1 MGARPSLAPA
11 EPAARG
17 LLDALRA
24 IGSTLNEMVR
34 VRGSLFAVELRE
46 EVQRRKEMLA
56 LAVVGVVCLHLAL
69 VLLTLLVA
77 VVFWDTYR
85 IAAIG
90 AMTGI
95 YLACGAIA
103 FAKLRSRIAASP
115 DPFAATLGELERDL
129 ADLGARR

>member
-17 LLDALRA
+17 LLDALRS

-46 EVQRRKEMLA
+46 EVQRRKQMLA
-56 LAVVGVVCLHLAL
+56 LAVVGVVCLHIAL
-69 VLLTLLVA
+69 LLLTLLV
-77 VVFWDTYR
+77 VVIFWDTYR
-85 IAAIG
+85 IAALG
-90 AMTGI
+90 TMTGI
-95 YLACGAIA
+95 YLVCGATA

-115 DPFAATLGELERDL
+115 DPFAATLGELDRDL

>member
-1 MGARPSLAPA
+1 MGARPSRAPA

-24 IGSTLNEMVR
+24 IGTTLNEMLR

-46 EVQRRKEMLA
+46 EVQRRKQMLA
-56 LAVVGVVCLHLAL
+56 LAVVGVVCLHTAL
-69 VLLTLLVA
+69 LLLTLLVT
-77 VVFWDTYR
+77 VFFWDTYR

-90 AMTGI
+90 TMTGI

-103 FAKLRSRIAASP
+103 FAKLKARIAASP
-115 DPFAATLGELERDL
+115 DPFAATRGELERDL